1 MKESSDKSSKKLN
14 FILVVLGILILGA
27 MIFMRNVKIHTEMDL
42 SFLAGFH
49 STVNAITFFVLLYAL
64 YQIKRKNIEKHRKAI
79 YLALSLSVVFLIS
92 YVVYHSTTPETKF
105 CHQGAIRYIYFFLL
119 ITHIILATIILP
131 LVFITF
137 SRAYS
142 EQYERHRKIAR
153 YVMPIWLYVCFSG
166 PLCYLLLRGC

>member
-1 MKESSDKSSKKLN
+1 MEQFSANSNKKLN
-14 FILVVLGILILGA
+14 FILVGLGILILGA
-27 MIFMRNVKIHTEMDL
+27 MIFMRKVKIQTDIDF

-79 YLALSLSVVFLIS
+79 YIALSLSVLFLVS

-105 CHQGAIRYIYFFLL
+105 CHQGEIRYIYFFLL

-131 LVFITF
+131 LVLIAFG
-137 SRAYS
+137 RAYS
-142 EQYERHRKIAR
+142 GQYERHRKIAR